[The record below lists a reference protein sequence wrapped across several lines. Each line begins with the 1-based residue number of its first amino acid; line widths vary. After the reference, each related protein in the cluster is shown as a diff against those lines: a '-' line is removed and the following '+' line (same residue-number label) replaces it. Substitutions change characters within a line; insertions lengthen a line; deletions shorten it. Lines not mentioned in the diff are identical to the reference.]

1 MYKKLS
7 TYHLAIFSIFCSLF
21 VFSANSI
28 HAESEPVQAGAYTIR
43 NIETDLQNRALL
55 MVLEGDS
62 APAYTIYEL
71 FNPSRVVLDIAEAK
85 LAANLTTTDLLPE
98 NDFATL
104 KISTLK
110 DEGPEITRFE
120 ITLAQSHTYKV
131 DRIENNLSIQLFP
144 KIGGAKGESG
154 QAGEEVAVKAVSSL
168 HDIVVRQN
176 ATQTE
181 VLLLADSPVKDYRHD
196 TVTDRDGL
204 PDSMYIDIN
213 NIDGSELGREKHV
226 GTSLDKIRVATRG
239 SGVRIVF
246 DSGSKGL
253 FTYGVET
260 APQGLLVTI
269 DENAATVAKATVAA
283 SSSVDSSTASASSA
297 SPSATIPDPTLEA
310 LIDSSEAAL
319 SSGPQSPEQTT
330 TAAEA
335 MQDSFEFSGYKTKR
349 ISVDFYKIDLHNV
362 FRLFRQIS
370 DVNLIVDEGVSGSLT
385 LALNDVP
392 WDFALD
398 IILNLKNLKKE
409 ERHNTIVIYPGKK
422 AFVWPERATDNL
434 SFEADI
440 EVVQEEALI
449 IQQSMNIPAEIM
461 QAKEL
466 LRRAKIEE
474 KNNDIEDAAA
484 FYEQAFIL
492 WSDNA
497 KISNRLAALYL
508 ADLGMNA
515 KAVHY
520 AKESLKIEPNNY
532 QAALYAA
539 IGHAN
544 MDQITEAIEYFSQ
557 SISGEPPMKEALI
570 SYAAFSEEKEQPEA
584 ALKLLS
590 RYEKVYGDTIDTMIS
605 KARLHDTMG
614 QTQKATEQYKT
625 LLYSG
630 YQLVPGLKKYIQ
642 GRLAMNEDQLV
653 Q

>member
-21 VFSANSI
+21 VFSANI
-28 HAESEPVQAGAYTIR
+28 AEAETEAEQTGAYTIN
-43 NIETDLQNRALL
+43 NIETDLQNNALL

-62 APAYTIYEL
+62 APAYTMYEL
-71 FNPSRVVLDIAEAK
+71 FNPPRLVLDIAEAK
-85 LAANLTTTDLLPE
+85 IAQHISTTDLLPQ

-104 KISTLK
+104 NVSTLK
-110 DEGPEITRFE
+110 DQGPEITRFE

-144 KIGGAKGESG
+144 KTGTEAGNDT
-154 QAGEEVAVKAVSSL
+154 QAVAVATPEAVSSL
-168 HDIVVRQN
+168 HDIVVRQKEN
-176 ATQTE
+176 QTE
-181 VLLLADSPVKDYRHD
+181 ILLLADNPIKNYRHD
-196 TVTDRDGL
+196 TVTGRSELADA
-204 PDSMYIDIN
+204 MYLDIN
-213 NIDGSELGREKHV
+213 DIDASELVREKHV
-226 GTSLDKIRVATRG
+226 GTNLDKIRVATRG

-246 DSGSKGL
+246 DSGQKGL
-253 FTYGVET
+253 FTYNVES
-260 APQGLLVTI
+260 APQGLLITI
-269 DENAATVAKATVAA
+269 NESPTTKKQTPAASITVADNVK
-283 SSSVDSSTASASSA
+283 ST
-297 SPSATIPDPTLEA
+297 PSAMPVDPTLEA
-310 LIDSSEAAL
+310 LIGSSEAAL
-319 SSGPQSPEQTT
+319 ITGPQPNNAEA
-330 TAAEA
+330 TATEA
-335 MQDSFEFSGYKTKR
+335 MQDSFQFSGYKSKR

-370 DVNLIVDEGVSGSLT
+370 DVNLIVDEAVSGSLT

-409 ERHNTIVIYPGKK
+409 ERHNTIVIYP
-422 AFVWPERATDNL
+422 ASNNFSWPDRATDNL

-440 EVVQEEALI
+440 EVVEQEALI
-449 IQQSMNIPAEIM
+449 IQQSMNQPVEIM
-461 QAKEL
+461 HAKEL
-466 LRRAKIEE
+466 LRKAKIEE
-474 KNNDIEDAAA
+474 KNDDIDDAVT
-484 FYEQAFIL
+484 FYEQAFKL
-492 WSDNA
+492 WPNNA
-497 KISNRLAALYL
+497 NISNRLAVLCL

-520 AKESLKIEPNNY
+520 AKESLKIDPKNY

-539 IGHAN
+539 IGSAN
-544 MDQITEAIEYFSQ
+544 MDQIPEAIEFFSQ

-570 SYAAFSEEKEQPEA
+570 SYAAFSEEKDQPEA

-590 RYEKVYGDTIDTMIS
+590 RYANAYGDTVDTMIS
-605 KARLHDTMG
+605 RARIYDNMG
-614 QTQKATEQYKT
+614 QTQKAKEQYKT

-642 GRLAMNEDQLV
+642 GRLALNDSQLV